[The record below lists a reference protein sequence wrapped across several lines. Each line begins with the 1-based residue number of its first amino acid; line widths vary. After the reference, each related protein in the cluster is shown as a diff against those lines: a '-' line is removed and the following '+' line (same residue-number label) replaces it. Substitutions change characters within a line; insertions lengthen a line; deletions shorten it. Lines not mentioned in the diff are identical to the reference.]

1 VLEELRAKTLLIIC
15 PRTTTACTHPTTP
28 LRAGVAVTDVC
39 ISVAQM
45 VPVLVELAGT
55 VRERRTE
62 KMLNGPYRGGHFFVG
77 NRWRRRL
84 QTCKS
89 DGASIGATVFW
100 VAFVF
105 V

>member
-1 VLEELRAKTLLIIC
+1 MSTHTL
-15 PRTTTACTHPTTP
+15 PATP
-28 LRAGVAVTDVC
+28 LRAGVAVTDAC
-39 ISVAQM
+39 ISVAQT
-45 VPVLVELAGT
+45 VPVLEELVGT

-62 KMLNGPYRGGHFFVG
+62 KILNGPNRGGHFFGG

-84 QTCKS
+84 QTCNS

-100 VAFVF
+100 GAFVF